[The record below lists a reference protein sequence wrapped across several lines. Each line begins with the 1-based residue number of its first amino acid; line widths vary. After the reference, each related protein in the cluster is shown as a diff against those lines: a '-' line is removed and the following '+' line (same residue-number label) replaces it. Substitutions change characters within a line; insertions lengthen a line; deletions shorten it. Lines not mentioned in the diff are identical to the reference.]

1 LIEEMAGKQAKILS
15 EQQVEDL
22 LFFAKTTRNP
32 DRNRVIVLLSTT
44 AGLRT
49 AEIANLNWEMVVE
62 PAVLDRC

>member
-1 LIEEMAGKQAKILS
+1 
-15 EQQVEDL
+15 
-22 LFFAKTTRNP
+22 
-32 DRNRVIVLLSTT
+32 LLSPT